1 MKRNIFLAGLLALS
15 LLGGCASSPAAAPA
29 QPESGPQA
37 QEEIS
42 LFPLTFQDHSGRS
55 VTLEGKPERVVAL
68 FGSYAQTWLLSGG
81 SLAGATSDAVDE
93 NRLEMLEDPDSLSLV
108 GTTHNPNLEEILS
121 LEPDFVILSSGVE
134 EQVKVSQTLEAAGIP
149 CAFFKVEMFEDYLS
163 MLELFSQINGRPDL
177 YEKNGLA
184 VKEKI
189 ESTISRVPEGE
200 APTVL
205 FVRAFS
211 TGAKAKGDDNM
222 TGAMLRDLKADN
234 IASRHSSLLEE
245 LSMESI
251 IAEDPDFILI
261 VPMGSDSQKA
271 LDALAAGI
279 QSNPAWNTLTA
290 VENGRCV
297 VLPRDLF
304 HFKPNDRW
312 GEAYEYLFAILYGED
327 A

>member
-1 MKRNIFLAGLLALS
+1 MKKNIFLAGLLALA
-15 LLGGCASSPAAAPA
+15 LLGGCASSPSPA
-29 QPESGPQA
+29 QPESAPETR
-37 QEEIS
+37 EETS
-42 LFPLTFQDHSGRS
+42 RFPLTFRDHSGRS
-55 VTLEGKPERVVAL
+55 VTLESRPERVVAL

-81 SLAGATSDAVDE
+81 GLAGATSDAVDE
-93 NRLEMLEDPDSLSLV
+93 NRLELLEDPASLSLV
-108 GTTHNPNLEEILS
+108 GTTHNPNLEEILA

-134 EQVKVSQTLEAAGIP
+134 EQVQVSRTLEAAGIP

-184 VKEKI
+184 VKETI
-189 ESTISRVPEGE
+189 EDVISRVPEGE
-200 APTVL
+200 SPSVL
-205 FVRAFS
+205 FVRAYS

-245 LSMESI
+245 LSMEAI

-261 VPMGSDSQKA
+261 VPMGSDSRKA

-279 QSNPAWNTLTA
+279 GSNPAWNTLTA
-290 VENGRCV
+290 VERGRCI

-312 GEAYEYLFAILYGED
+312 GEAYEYLFSVLYGED